1 MRVTDYKPFT
11 RTSKHAAH
19 DSRKSESAFD
29 AKHTQTLSTNE
40 HEQCYNKHCSAILS
54 IKKLEKMR
62 TRTRLFISLI
72 SLSLLLLP
80 LLFSLHAEAQRI
92 SRASSRQRV
101 SLLLVNGKIFV
112 ADAQGTI
119 AQAIAINGER
129 IVAVGTNEEIKRRY
143 TGAHTIDLAGK
154 FVTPGFNDAHI
165 HFLGGGLAL
174 LQVDLNGA
182 KSLEEALQRVAGKV
196 REVSAGAWVTGRGW
210 DHTLWTGKSFP
221 TRQDL
226 DKAAPRNPAYFYRV
240 DGHVVWANSAA
251 LSAARITH
259 ETPNPAG
266 GEIERDAQGEPTGI
280 LKETAASLLTAVVP
294 EPTHD
299 ENIAAVERSLA
310 EARRY
315 GITSVTDIY
324 RITPDDTRGYETT
337 KLYRELLRG
346 NRLTARVS
354 VWQNFDNTLAEL
366 IRQREEFK
374 TFHDDPRRLRLGALK
389 GYIDGSLGSRTAA
402 LIEPYTDD
410 PHNSGIA
417 RHTPEEVTKMI
428 VERAQAG
435 FQIALHAI
443 GDRANHIALDGFK
456 AAQEATTT
464 HTTLTPQSGE
474 TKPFDIWPDFRHR
487 IEHAQVVAP
496 SDFAR
501 FRDLGVIASM
511 QPSHAIS
518 DKRWAGDRLGEYRVQ
533 GAYAWHTMHAF
544 GVHTPFGTDWPVEPI
559 NPYLGIYAAVT
570 RRSPDGDPPGGWWPQ
585 ERLSIADAI
594 RCYTAESAY
603 ASFEEKEKGQIKP
616 GMLAD
621 LVVHSRDLLTI
632 KPEEI
637 LRTEALL
644 TILGGEV
651 IYNAR

>member
-1 MRVTDYKPFT
+1 
-11 RTSKHAAH
+11 
-19 DSRKSESAFD
+19 
-29 AKHTQTLSTNE
+29 
-40 HEQCYNKHCSAILS
+40 
-54 IKKLEKMR
+54 MR
-62 TRTRLFISLI
+62 TRIKLFFSLI
-72 SLSLLLLP
+72 SLSMILLP
-80 LLFSLHAEAQRI
+80 LLFTLHAGAQRKSSD
-92 SRASSRQRV
+92 SRRRV
-101 SLLLVNGKIFV
+101 SLLLVNGKIFT
-112 ADAQGTI
+112 ADARGTI

-143 TGAHTIDLAGK
+143 TGARTIDLAGK

-182 KSLEEALQRVAGKV
+182 RSLDEALQRVAAKV
-196 REVSAGAWVTGRGW
+196 RDVSAGAWVTGRGW
-210 DHTLWTGKSFP
+210 DHTLWSGKSFP

-251 LSAARITH
+251 LLAARITR

-299 ENIAAVERSLA
+299 EKIAAIERSLA

-337 KLYRELLRG
+337 KLYRELLRR
-346 NRLTARVS
+346 NQLTARVS
-354 VWQNFDNTLAEL
+354 VWQNFDNPLAEL
-366 IRQREEFK
+366 IRQRSEFIS
-374 TFHDDPRRLRLGALK
+374 FQDDPRRLRLGALK

-410 PHNSGIA
+410 SHNTGIP
-417 RHTPEEVTKMI
+417 RHTPEELTRMI
-428 VERAQAG
+428 VERDAAD

-443 GDRANHIALDGFK
+443 GDRANRMALDGFK
-456 AAQEATTT
+456 AAANNP
-464 HTTLTPQSGE
+464 HDIGIALLVDRSF
-474 TKPFDIWPDFRHR
+474 TKKEVAAMKREMEEEYRHKRHR

-518 DKRWAGDRLGEYRVQ
+518 DKRWAQDRLGEYRVQ
-533 GAYAWHTMHAF
+533 GAYAWHTMRAF
-544 GVHTPFGTDWPVEPI
+544 GIHTPFGTDWPVEPMT
-559 NPYLGIYAAVT
+559 PYLGLYAAVT
-570 RRSPDGDPPGGWWPQ
+570 RRSPDGSPPGGWWPQ
-585 ERLSIADAI
+585 ERLTIQDAI

-603 ASFEEKEKGQIKP
+603 ASFEEKEKGQLQP

-632 KPEEI
+632 KPEDI
-637 LRTEALL
+637 LRTEALM
-644 TILGGEV
+644 TILGGKV
-651 IYNAR
+651 IYERAL

>member
-1 MRVTDYKPFT
+1 
-11 RTSKHAAH
+11 
-19 DSRKSESAFD
+19 
-29 AKHTQTLSTNE
+29 
-40 HEQCYNKHCSAILS
+40 
-54 IKKLEKMR
+54 MR

-72 SLSLLLLP
+72 SLSIILLP
-80 LLFSLHAEAQRI
+80 LLFTHHAGAQRKPI
-92 SRASSRQRV
+92 DSRRRV
-101 SLLLVNGKIFV
+101 SLLLVNGKIFT
-112 ADAQGTI
+112 ADARSTI
-119 AQAIAINGER
+119 AQAIAINDER

-143 TGAHTIDLAGK
+143 TGARTIDLAGK

-182 KSLEEALQRVAGKV
+182 RSLDEALQRIAAKV
-196 REVSAGAWVTGRGW
+196 SNVSAGAWVTGRGW
-210 DHTLWTGKSFP
+210 DHTLWTRKSFP

-226 DKAAPRNPAYFYRV
+226 DKAAPRNPTYFYRV

-251 LSAARITH
+251 LLAAHITR
-259 ETPNPAG
+259 ETQNPAG

-280 LKETAASLLTAVVP
+280 LKETAAALLTAVVP

-299 ENIAAVERSLA
+299 EKIAAIERSLA

-337 KLYRELLRG
+337 GLYRELLRG
-346 NRLTARVS
+346 NKLTARVS
-354 VWQNFDNTLAEL
+354 VWQNFDNPLAEL
-366 IRQREEFK
+366 IRQRSEFIS
-374 TFHDDPRRLRLGALK
+374 FQDDPRRLRLGALK

-410 PHNSGIA
+410 SHNTGIP
-417 RHTPEEVTKMI
+417 RHTPEELTRMI
-428 VERAQAG
+428 VERDAAG

-443 GDRANHIALDGFK
+443 GDRANRIALDGFT
-456 AAQEATTT
+456 EANKTKLLCNLAGTTPT
-464 HTTLTPQSGE
+464 VLKVSGY
-474 TKPFDIWPDFRHR
+474 DLCVANRRDR

-533 GAYAWHTMHAF
+533 GAYAWHTMRAF
-544 GVHTPFGTDWPVEPI
+544 GVHTPFGTDWPVEPM
-559 NPYLGIYAAVT
+559 NPYLGLYAAVT

-585 ERLSIADAI
+585 ERITIQDAI

-603 ASFEEKEKGQIKP
+603 ASFEEKEKGQLQP

-632 KPEEI
+632 KPEDI
-637 LRTEALL
+637 LRTEALM
-644 TILGGEV
+644 TILGGKI
-651 IYNAR
+651 IYERK

>member
-1 MRVTDYKPFT
+1 
-11 RTSKHAAH
+11 
-19 DSRKSESAFD
+19 
-29 AKHTQTLSTNE
+29 
-40 HEQCYNKHCSAILS
+40 
-54 IKKLEKMR
+54 MR
-62 TRTRLFISLI
+62 TRIRLFSFLTA
-72 SLSLLLLP
+72 LPLLLLP
-80 LLFSLHAEAQRI
+80 LLFSLHAEAQRT
-92 SRASSRQRV
+92 SRASSHQRV
-101 SLLLVNGKIFV
+101 SLLLVNGKIFT

-119 AQAIAINGER
+119 AQAIAIDAER

-143 TGAHTIDLAGK
+143 TGARAIDLAGK

-165 HFLGGGLAL
+165 HFLGGGLSL

-182 KSLEEALQRVAGKV
+182 QSLDEALRRVAGKV
-196 REVSAGAWVTGRGW
+196 REVSVGAWVTGRGW
-210 DHTLWTGKSFP
+210 DHTLWSGKSFP

-251 LSAARITH
+251 LHAARITR
-259 ETPNPAG
+259 ETPNPTG

-294 EPTHD
+294 EPTHG
-299 ENIAAVERSLA
+299 EKIAAIERSLA

-337 KLYRELLRG
+337 KLYRELLRS

-354 VWQNFDNTLAEL
+354 VWQNFDNPLTEL

-374 TFHDDPRRLRLGALK
+374 SFKDDPRRLRLGALK

-410 PHNSGIA
+410 PHNSGIP
-417 RHTPEEVTKMI
+417 RHTPEELTKMI
-428 VERAQAG
+428 VERDAAG

-443 GDRANHIALDGFK
+443 GDRANHIALDGF
-456 AAQEATTT
+456 QEAYKNNTEEITRIRD
-464 HTTLTPQSGE
+464 LP
-474 TKPFDIWPDFRHR
+474 FRHR

-518 DKRWAGDRLGEYRVQ
+518 DKRWAQDRLGEYRVQ
-533 GAYAWHTMHAF
+533 GAYAWHTMRAF
-544 GVHTPFGTDWPVEPI
+544 GVHTPFGTDWPVEPM
-559 NPYLGIYAAVT
+559 NPYLGLYAAVT

-585 ERLSIADAI
+585 ERISIQDAI
-594 RCYTAESAY
+594 RCYTAEPAY
-603 ASFEEKEKGQIKP
+603 ASFEEKEKGQLQP

-637 LRTEALL
+637 LRTEALM
-644 TILGGEV
+644 TILGGKV
-651 IYNAR
+651 IYERAL